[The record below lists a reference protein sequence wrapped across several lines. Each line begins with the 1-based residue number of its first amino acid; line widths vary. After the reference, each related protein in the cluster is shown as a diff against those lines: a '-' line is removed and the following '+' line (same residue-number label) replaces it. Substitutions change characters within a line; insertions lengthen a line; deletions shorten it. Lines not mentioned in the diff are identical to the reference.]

1 MSFKPWWRD
10 ESLIPRPLIED
21 IKDELPFINLLL
33 EVVERVPLNHFR
45 INEGA
50 GAPQYHPRLMLSTVV
65 YGFSEKVFSLRGLE
79 KKVRFDK
86 RFEYVAGGNVPDYSC
101 YGRFIQNNSKA
112 ITECM
117 VQMLLYAIEKKL
129 LVVENVGMDGT
140 KIKSN
145 ANINRALTVKEAQ
158 QQLKEVEEKIT
169 AWADSTST
177 YCMNII
183 EQSKMDNAELQK
195 KVAKQGLEMGQAMDE
210 LKTLIQLKKTL
221 EQALEQAHNDAAD
234 DAEYQYRKQVDQAN
248 LERQIGSTTHSNEQ
262 SLTNQEESQTTSG
275 TTLNERTLLEI
286 DPEEIARIRAKAKPP
301 KSRLINLT
309 DPSSRRMR
317 VTGKTILQA
326 HNAQAVVDLDGSH
339 LVLGVNVVSNEIDK
353 QLLRKNTQELD
364 PRLGQ
369 PKKIVADK
377 GYVHQHEIEM
387 NELKGLECLIP
398 LTHQNKKSP
407 QTPFQR
413 MMEQR
418 FSKPEN
424 KKLYSKR
431 QPMNEGAFAQIKENL
446 GFRKLYRR
454 GLKAINTEFELIT
467 AAHNILRI
475 SKLALS

>member
-10 ESLIPRPLIED
+10 ESLIPRPLTED

-33 EVVERVPLNHFR
+33 EVVERVPLSHFQ

-50 GAPQYHPRLMLSTVV
+50 GAPQYHPHLMLSTVI
-65 YGFSEKVFSLRGLE
+65 YGFAEKTFSLRELE
-79 KKVRFDK
+79 KKVRYDK
-86 RFEYVAGGNVPDYSC
+86 RFEYVAGGNIPDYST
-101 YGRFIQNNSKA
+101 YGRFIQVNPKA
-112 ITECM
+112 ITEGM
-117 VQMLLYAIEKKL
+117 VQMLLYASEKKL
-129 LVVENVGMDGT
+129 LTVENVGMDGT
-140 KIKSN
+140 KIKSS

-169 AWADSTST
+169 KWADSTSD
-177 YCMNII
+177 YCVNII
-183 EQSKMDNAELQK
+183 EQSEEDNDELQK

-210 LKTLIQLKKTL
+210 LKALILLKSTL
-221 EQALEQAHNDAAD
+221 ERALEQAQNDAAD

-248 LERQIGSTTHSNEQ
+248 LEQQTDSASHLTGRK
-262 SLTNQEESQTTSG
+262 LTNQEENQTTSG
-275 TTLNERTLLEI
+275 KVLNERTLPEI
-286 DPEEIARIRAKAKPP
+286 DPEEIALIRAKAKPK

-317 VTGKTILQA
+317 ATGKSILQA
-326 HNAQAVVDLDGSH
+326 HNAQAIVDLDGTH

-353 QLLRKNTQELD
+353 HLLRKNTQELD
-364 PRLGQ
+364 PRLGK

-387 NELKGLECLIP
+387 TELKGHECLIP

-454 GLKAINTEFELIT
+454 GLQAINTEFELIA
-467 AAHNILRI
+467 AAHNVLRI
-475 SKLALS
+475 SKLLVS